1 MSFLISQ
8 LTINNEEAVC
18 TVMERL
24 EAKYDI
30 SFPPVLREFYRQ
42 HDGQKIALCKF
53 QVNGYWCEVSSIVS
67 ICAGRMTFERI
78 TDNDRED
85 GFISSLLFPLAMDRG
100 GNLYYW
106 QKDTEKIFLLFSDDI
121 ENPFLVTSSIQAFF
135 DLLDQVA
142 L

>member
-1 MSFLISQ
+1 MSFLINQ
-8 LTINNEEAVC
+8 LITNDGEAVC
-18 TVMERL
+18 IIMERL

-42 HDGQKIALCKF
+42 HEGQKIELCKF
-53 QVNGYWCEVSSIVS
+53 QVNGYWCEVSSIVPL
-67 ICAGRMTFERI
+67 CVGRMTFERI

-106 QKDTEKIFLLFSDDI
+106 QKDTEKVFLLLSDDI
-121 ENPFLVTSSIQAFF
+121 ENPFLVANSIQAFF
-135 DLLDQVA
+135 DLLEQA
-142 L
+142 TE